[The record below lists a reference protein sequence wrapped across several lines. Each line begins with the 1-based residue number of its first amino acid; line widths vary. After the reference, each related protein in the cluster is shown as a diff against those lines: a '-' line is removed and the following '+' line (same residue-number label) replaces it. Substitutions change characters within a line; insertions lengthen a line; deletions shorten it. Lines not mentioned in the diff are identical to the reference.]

1 VAAPVEVRDRAG
13 QFTEAFDAVL
23 AGGGYRGVKIPLPYR
38 LTVPTETVPTRAVAI
53 PRQSMLRDSLLNQ
66 AVPR

>member
-1 VAAPVEVRDRAG
+1 
-13 QFTEAFDAVL
+13 VL